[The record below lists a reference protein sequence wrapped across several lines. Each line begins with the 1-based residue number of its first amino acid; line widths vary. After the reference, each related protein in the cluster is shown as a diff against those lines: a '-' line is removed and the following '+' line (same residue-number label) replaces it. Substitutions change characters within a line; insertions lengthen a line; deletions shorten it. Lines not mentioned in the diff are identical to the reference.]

1 MAPIPPRTTDEAVRL
16 QSVEDPTSRLVK
28 YFAEETPV
36 PDEVEWELDPRLRG
50 LLRSFDWY

>member
-1 MAPIPPRTTDEAVRL
+1 MAPIPPRTTDEAVHL

-36 PDEVEWELDPRLRG
+36 PDEGEWELDPRLRG